1 MEWPGYQIKGSRPQR
16 RATQG
21 SSSPEAQGYPSYPDY
36 AAGGGYEYQQSMP
49 YPPTAYV
56 PNPLLAAYALPPPL
70 PKLVNSRA
78 KRPAQPIERERER
91 YDRQTISYA
100 SGESPPP
107 TARIHRH
114 FQSRSSDVVADDA
127 RWDSGSDDGAVPDD
141 EDAFDDSVDIALDS
155 QGVRLH
161 SAEPSPYID
170 TVERVLHSR
179 FHGSTLD
186 QEAVTAH
193 LITEP
198 QCKGSPSDIPNLFE
212 WM

>member
-1 MEWPGYQIKGSRPQR
+1 MQWPGYQRRGSRPQR

-21 SSSPEAQGYPSYPDY
+21 SSSPEAQGYPSYPNY
-36 AAGGGYEYQQSMP
+36 APGGGYEYQQSMP

-56 PNPLLAAYALPPPL
+56 PNPILAAYALPPPL

-78 KRPAQPIERERER
+78 KRPTQPRETYGRKIISYAAEESPLPIERER
-91 YDRQTISYA
+91 
-100 SGESPPP
+100 
-107 TARIHRH
+107 RH
-114 FQSRSSDVVADDA
+114 FRRRSSDVLADDA
-127 RWDSGSDDGAVPDD
+127 RWDSGSDDRAVPDD
-141 EDAFDDSVDIALDS
+141 DDEFSDSGDIALDS

-161 SAEPSPYID
+161 SAEPSPYVD

-179 FHGSTLD
+179 FHGSNLD
-186 QEAVTAH
+186 HDVVTAH

-198 QCKGSPSDIPNLFE
+198 QSKGSPSDIPNLFE

>member
-1 MEWPGYQIKGSRPQR
+1 MEYPAYQSRGSRPQR

-21 SSSPEAQGYPSYPDY
+21 SSSPQAQGYPPYPGY
-36 AAGGGYEYQQSMP
+36 AARGGYEYQQSMP

-70 PKLVNSRA
+70 PRLVNSRA
-78 KRPAQPIERERER
+78 KRPAQPRETYGRK
-91 YDRQTISYA
+91 IPNYA
-100 SGESPPP
+100 TEESPPP
-107 TARIHRH
+107 TARKHRH
-114 FQSRSSDVVADDA
+114 FHRRWCDRVADDA

-141 EDAFDDSVDIALDS
+141 DDDFNDSGDIALES

-170 TVERVLHSR
+170 TVERVLHSK
-179 FHGSTLD
+179 FHGSTLN

-198 QCKGSPSDIPNLFE
+198 QCKGSQSDIPNLFE

>member
-1 MEWPGYQIKGSRPQR
+1 MKWPGYQIRGSRPQR

-21 SSSPEAQGYPSYPDY
+21 SSSDLSYPDY

-56 PNPLLAAYALPPPL
+56 TNPLLAAYALPPPL

-78 KRPAQPIERERER
+78 KRPAQLRETYRP
-91 YDRQTISYA
+91 QTINYT
-100 SGESPPP
+100 GEESLSP
-107 TARIHRH
+107 TRWRD
-114 FQSRSSDVVADDA
+114 RSLQRRRPSDVVADDA

-141 EDAFDDSVDIALDS
+141 EDEFNDSGEISLEPQAA
-155 QGVRLH
+155 RLH
-161 SAEPSPYID
+161 SVEPSPYID
-170 TVERVLHSR
+170 TVERVHHSR

-198 QCKGSPSDIPNLFE
+198 QCKGSPSDTPNLFE